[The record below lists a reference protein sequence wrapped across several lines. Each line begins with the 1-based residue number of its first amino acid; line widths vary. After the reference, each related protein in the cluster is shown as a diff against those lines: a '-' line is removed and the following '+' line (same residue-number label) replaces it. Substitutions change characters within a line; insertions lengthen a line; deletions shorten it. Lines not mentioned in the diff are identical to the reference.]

1 MIINY
6 SDQEIIEGKKSIFL
20 AGPTPR
26 GENVIS
32 WRTEA
37 CQLLE
42 NLGFDGVVYVP
53 EYSNWKPKTDYVDQ
67 ATWERVALMKATV
80 ILFWVPRKL
89 PDMAAFTTNV
99 EFGYWLHSGK
109 VIYGRPDDAS
119 KIKYLDWLYQT
130 DYHQEPYTDL
140 ESLLKASTQ
149 LANILDDEKNQ
160 EILPLKERVIVKKI
174 SKDK

>member
-6 SDQEIIEGKKSIFL
+6 SDQEVIKGKKSIFL

-37 CQLLE
+37 CKILE
-42 NLGFDGVVYVP
+42 KIGFDGVVYVP
-53 EYSNWKPKTDYVDQ
+53 EYSTWKPKEDYVDQ
-67 ATWERVALMKATV
+67 AMWERIALTDATV

-109 VIYGRPDDAS
+109 VIYGRPNDAS
-119 KIKYLDWLYQT
+119 KIKYLDWLYRL
-130 DYHQEPYTDL
+130 DYDKNPYENL
-140 ESLLKASTQ
+140 QSLLEASVE
-149 LANILDDEKNQ
+149 LASNLYDEKSS
-160 EILPLKERVIVKKI
+160 EILPLEERKIMIKKQP
-174 SKDK
+174 

>member
-53 EYSNWKPKTDYVDQ
+53 EYSTWKPKTDYVDQ
-67 ATWERVALMKATV
+67 AMWEREALTKATV

-149 LANILDDEKNQ
+149 LTNILDDEKNQ
-160 EILPLKERVIVKKI
+160 EILPLEERVIVKKI
-174 SKDK
+174 SKDR